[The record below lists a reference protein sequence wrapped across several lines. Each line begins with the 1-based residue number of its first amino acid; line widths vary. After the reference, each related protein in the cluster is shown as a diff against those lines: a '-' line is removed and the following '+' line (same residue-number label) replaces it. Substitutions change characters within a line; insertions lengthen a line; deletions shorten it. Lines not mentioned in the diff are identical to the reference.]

1 MKRLLSTEPIPQAQI
16 DAWKQTYRDV
26 FAITVPATD
35 EDAGK
40 ADGETLTGYFR
51 KPKLDELGMAAQASR
66 DNALKASQV
75 IYNTCLLGGHSAFAD
90 DEDVV
95 RAALGKFGDV
105 IKTREAQIKKL

>member
-1 MKRLLSTEPIPQAQI
+1 MKKLLSIEAMPQAQI
-16 DAWKQTYRDV
+16 DAWKQTHKDV
-26 FAITVPATD
+26 FAISVPATD
-35 EDAGK
+35 EDSGK
-40 ADGETLTGYFR
+40 EDGEKLTGYFR

-75 IYNTCLLGGHSAFAD
+75 IYNTCLLGGHPAFAD

-95 RAALGKFGDV
+95 RAALSKFGDV

>member
-1 MKRLLSTEPIPQAQI
+1 MKRLLTTEPIPQAQI
-16 DAWKQTYRDV
+16 DAWKQLHKDV

-35 EDAGK
+35 EDEGK
-40 ADGETLTGYFR
+40 EDGEVLTGYFR

-75 IYNTCLLGGHSAFAD
+75 IYNTCLLGGPPAFVE

-95 RAALGKFGDV
+95 RAALGKFGNV

>member
-1 MKRLLSTEPIPQAQI
+1 MKKLLSTEQIPQAQI
-16 DAWKQTYRDV
+16 EAWKQTHKDV
-26 FAITVPATD
+26 FAISVPASDDDTD
-35 EDAGK
+35 DK
-40 ADGETLTGYFR
+40 SETLTGYFR
-51 KPKLDELGMAAQASR
+51 KPKLDELGMAAQAGR

-75 IYNTCLLGGHSAFAD
+75 IYNTCLLGGHPAFAD